1 MRESTSSLVPVRAG
15 DVVLGKPL
23 PRSVYDVQ
31 GKLLLQRGHVISSTS
46 QLESVLEYG
55 YYSDAS
61 WQMAAPALRPEPP
74 ARAQRL
80 VRAAPLRDGGPAAS
94 PSTAPETAVR
104 MEDVRWHIGEN
115 LFLQVADNPKL
126 RYTVPLIGYVRQQ
139 SILTGAPT
147 VDGKLE
153 FVREGQSF
161 VIRAFAGKKAYA
173 FSAAVV
179 KSVLTPHPYLH
190 LSYPKRI
197 GCTVVRQDARA
208 PVQVITAL
216 DLGTPPRTLAAT
228 MVDLSIGG
236 CSLSAAQALGAAGEE
251 GRIKFKLCAAG
262 HEEVL
267 NLPATLRSVAPDA
280 GGEYRHGFSFGQ
292 LAPRERLILSAFVH
306 QTLVEL
312 D

>member
-1 MRESTSSLVPVRAG
+1 MRESPSSLVPVRAG
-15 DVVLGKPL
+15 EVVLGKPL
-23 PRSVYDVQ
+23 PWSVYDAQ
-31 GKLLLQRGHVISSTS
+31 GKLLLQRGHVIASAT
-46 QLESVLEYG
+46 QLENLLEYG

-74 ARAQRL
+74 PRAQKL
-80 VRAAPLRDGGPAAS
+80 VRVTPLRDSGPVPPPAM
-94 PSTAPETAVR
+94 PETAVR

-115 LFLQVADNPKL
+115 LFLQVAENPRL

-190 LSYPKRI
+190 LSYPKQI

-208 PVQVITAL
+208 PVQIITAL
-216 DLGTPPRTLAAT
+216 ELGTPPRTLAAT

-236 CSLSAAQALGAAGEE
+236 CSLSAAQALGAAGDE

-267 NLPATLRSVAPDA
+267 NLPAALRSVAPDA
-280 GGEYRHGFSFGQ
+280 GGECRHGFSFGQ
-292 LAPRERLILSAFVH
+292 LAPRERLILSAYVH
-306 QTLVEL
+306 QTLVDL